1 MKRIFYY
8 TTTALVLSCGITQA
22 QTCVPT
28 PTCSSLGYTSST
40 ACDGGLKCP
49 FGEAWYCPSGGSQD
63 MTELCS
69 LMGYTRTCTDSNQ
82 TGGSGQTCGG
92 LYKDCSCKSG
102 YKWDN
107 GACINPCSSP
117 YVWNGS
123 SCVCASYYKYSCNG
137 SYQTGGSGVSCNGK
151 YASCNCSYPYEW
163 SSSQCK
169 TTAVNTCT
177 GEHETGGIGIAYNGK
192 YVSCNCEAGYSW
204 CGYGTS
210 KGFCIG
216 LGNNCM

>member
-49 FGEAWYCPSGGSQD
+49 FGEAWYCPSGGQD

-69 LMGYTRTCTDSNQ
+69 LMGYTRTCTGSNQ

-92 LYKDCSCKSG
+92 LYKDCSC
-102 YKWDN
+102 
-107 GACINPCSSP
+107 INTMD
-117 YVWNGS
+117 WNGS
-123 SCVCASYYKYSCNG
+123 SCVCKTSYKYSCKSG
-137 SYQTGGSGVSCNGK
+137 SYVTGGSGTACGGK
-151 YASCNCSYPYEW
+151 YTGCTCSLPYRWSNSSESCVCAGV
-163 SSSQCK
+163 SS
-169 TTAVNTCT
+169 CT
-177 GEHETGGIGIAYNGK
+177 GTYETGGIGSKCNGLYAK
-192 YVSCNCEAGYSW
+192 CACKEGYSW
-204 CGYGTS
+204 NEGCGVCQHPDAPDCY
-210 KGFCIG
+210 
-216 LGNNCM
+216 